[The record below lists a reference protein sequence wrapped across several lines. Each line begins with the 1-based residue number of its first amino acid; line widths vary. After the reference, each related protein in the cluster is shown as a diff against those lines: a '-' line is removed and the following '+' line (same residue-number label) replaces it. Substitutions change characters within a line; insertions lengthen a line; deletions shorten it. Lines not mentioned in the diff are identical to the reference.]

1 MKKMLIGTLLV
12 AVALSGWVQ
21 AVAGGVGKSAKGS
34 SDPSPKSG
42 GQKPQ
47 NAPNPPR
54 NKVNASVPNDTYNNG
69 LTPLRGADWKDPGT
83 LYPGGSFFRWVA
95 AGDFKMGSPEGESGR
110 SSNES
115 LKDVKISDPFWIC
128 DHEVTLEE
136 FEGVREYN
144 PFKQS
149 NEQKQEPVVA
159 LIWKEA
165 VQYCNTLTEKYQAL
179 KLILPSQEFR
189 LPTSAEWEFAARA
202 RGAETGPWYGGGDL
216 GDYAWFDG
224 NGRKIKPVKT
234 RKPNGLNLYDM
245 LGNAAEYTQDGGPDR
260 PVVRGGSAF
269 DSKNGCRLAS
279 KSDVIIRDYYFEIS
293 DRQRY
298 DCDSVGF
305 RVVLAYKK

>member
-1 MKKMLIGTLLV
+1 MKKTLIGTLLV
-12 AVALSGWVQ
+12 AVALSGWFQ

-34 SDPSPKSG
+34 SDPFPKSG

-47 NAPNPPR
+47 NAPNPPP

-69 LTPLRGADWKDPGT
+69 LTPLGGADWKDPGT

-110 SSNES
+110 SSDES
-115 LKDVKISDPFWIC
+115 LKDVKISNPFWIC
-128 DHEVTLEE
+128 DHEVTVEE
-136 FEGVREYN
+136 FEKVRDYN
-144 PFKQS
+144 PYKQGT
-149 NEQKQEPVVA
+149 KKAPVVR
-159 LIWKEA
+159 LIWQEA
-165 VQYCNTLTEKYQAL
+165 VDYCKTLTEKYQAL

-224 NGRKIKPVKT
+224 NGRKIQPVKT

-279 KSDVIIRDYYFEIS
+279 KSKVIIYYNPFEIPES
-293 DRQRY
+293 QRVELG
-298 DCDSVGF
+298 DVGF
-305 RVVLAYKK
+305 RVVLAYK